1 MKENFEVD
9 INKLTE
15 EEKEKFLELIEKTKA
30 ETISKPIGKRWKGK
44 KNDTYYSITSEGDLV
59 DDVENESAYD
69 DSCYQFGNY
78 FKTIDEADFAREKQ
92 FTYQQL
98 SDYALEHNTEVIDWE
113 NPQQNKWFIGC
124 NHNNNTLIT
133 GVRQSVE
140 FINTVYFTSR
150 EIAENAI
157 KEIGENNIKYYLFG
171 VEN

>member
-78 FKTIDEADFAREKQ
+78 FKTIDEADFAREKH
-92 FTYQQL
+92 FIYQQL
-98 SDYALEHNTEVIDWE
+98 SDYALEHNTEAINWE
-113 NPQQNKWFIGC
+113 NFQQNKFCIAYDYQDNDLFIDVMQ
-124 NHNNNTLIT
+124 IT
-133 GVRQSVE
+133 KYP
-140 FINTVYFTSR
+140 NTVYFTS
-150 EIAENAI
+150 EKIAENAI
-157 KEIGENNIKYYLFG
+157 KEIGEDNIKYYLFG
-171 VEN
+171 IE

>member
-9 INKLTE
+9 TNKLTE
-15 EEKEKFLELIEKTKA
+15 EEKKKFLELVEKTKA

-98 SDYALEHNTEVIDWE
+98 SDYALEHNTEAIDWY
-113 NPQQNKWFIGC
+113 NDYSSKFCIAYDYQNNKLFIDDMQ
-124 NHNNNTLIT
+124 T
-133 GVRQSVE
+133 VKYP
-140 FINTVYFTSR
+140 NTVYFTSER
-150 EIAENAI
+150 IVENAI
-157 KEIGENNIKYYLFG
+157 KKIGENNIKYYLFG
-171 VEN
+171 IED

>member
-1 MKENFEVD
+1 MKENFEV
-9 INKLTE
+9 NLKNLTRE
-15 EEKEKFLELIEKTKA
+15 ERKTFLKLIERSKKIPEISEKRCRSKNEDEYYYIA
-30 ETISKPIGKRWKGK
+30 NDGEILLEHETGCKFDEL
-44 KNDTYYSITSEGDLV
+44 NF
-59 DDVENESAYD
+59 
-69 DSCYQFGNY
+69 QFGNY
-78 FKTIDEADFAREKQ
+78 FKTIDEADFARKKQ

-98 SDYALEHNTEVIDWE
+98 SDYALEHNTEAIDWK

-157 KEIGENNIKYYLFG
+157 KEIGEDKIKYYLFG
-171 VEN
+171 IE